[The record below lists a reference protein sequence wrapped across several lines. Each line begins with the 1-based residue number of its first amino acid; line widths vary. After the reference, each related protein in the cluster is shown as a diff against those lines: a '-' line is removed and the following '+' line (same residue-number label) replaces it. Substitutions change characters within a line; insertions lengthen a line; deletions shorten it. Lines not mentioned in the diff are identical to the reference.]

1 MITVVKI
8 SLIKLCS
15 LPPGIIIFV
24 KLYFVLDV
32 SFLVIFRSYGKIPKI
47 GPGAYIFQRSFFR
60 GSFLENLIFGGAYL
74 VNIPL
79 PAAGISAD
87 NVCG

>member
-15 LPPGIIIFV
+15 LPPGILIFV

-32 SFLVIFRSYGKIPKI
+32 SFLVVFRSYGKIPKI
-47 GPGAYIFQRSFFR
+47 SPGAYIFQRSFF
-60 GSFLENLIFGGAYL
+60 GSLFLKNSYSRRCLYMEGNLRYKIYWA
-74 VNIPL
+74 
-79 PAAGISAD
+79 S
-87 NVCG
+87 